1 MVIENKRLLTDN
13 IHLEFSDTGIAQWIT
28 IQPTNFT
35 LAPHSKT
42 QVNFTVNIPSNVNY
56 SDALGALVINGYPI
70 QDQQNSKT
78 NSLQVQQVP
87 QIVVPIAVG
96 LAGPIVESLSLV
108 EKNVPS
114 FLVTFMPGNFV
125 YHVQNNGTVYANM
138 TGNVE
143 LNGWFNKEHLN
154 MTGGVYP
161 EDQYYLMTNWTPGLL
176 DIGFYN
182 VDTTINYGRYNQSQ
196 SIITHDKVFVFPI
209 WIIILILIGVVIYIL
224 RKKEVTSPVKIKIE
238 RKK

>member
-1 MVIENKRLLTDN
+1 
-13 IHLEFSDTGIAQWIT
+13 
-28 IQPTNFT
+28 
-35 LAPHSKT
+35 
-42 QVNFTVNIPSNVNY
+42 
-56 SDALGALVINGYPI
+56 
-70 QDQQNSKT
+70 
-78 NSLQVQQVP
+78 
-87 QIVVPIAVG
+87 
-96 LAGPIVESLSLV
+96 
-108 EKNVPS
+108 
-114 FLVTFMPGNFV
+114 MPGNFV

-196 SIITHDKVFVFPI
+196 SIVTHDKVFVFPI
-209 WIIILILIGVVIYIL
+209 WIIILILLVVVIYLL
-224 RKKEVTSPVKIKIE
+224 RKKEVSSPVKIKIE